1 MTINWGLQMY
11 QLRLM
16 NVAVLFEV
24 NNLVAAIQM
33 TMEQHI
39 INYSKSLKQ
48 LLNYFDSYLTKISFA
63 QDYCLLFK
71 LKLEI
76 FLFVVVSI
84 PQVNYE
90 NSLLLVIYCYY

>member
-48 LLNYFDSYLTKISFA
+48 LLNYSDFYLTKISFA

-76 FLFVVVSI
+76 FLFVMVSI
-84 PQVNYE
+84 PQAGYE

>member
-1 MTINWGLQMY
+1 MY

-48 LLNYFDSYLTKISFA
+48 LLNYFDSYLTKISSA
-63 QDYCLLFK
+63 
-71 LKLEI
+71 
-76 FLFVVVSI
+76 
-84 PQVNYE
+84 
-90 NSLLLVIYCYY
+90 